1 MEIRTMK
8 NEFEQ
13 ILKLEIEKIK
23 SLVKYAEENNLIN
36 EQYYLSFENELN
48 YISVLD
54 HNKYLKS

>member
-1 MEIRTMK
+1 MK